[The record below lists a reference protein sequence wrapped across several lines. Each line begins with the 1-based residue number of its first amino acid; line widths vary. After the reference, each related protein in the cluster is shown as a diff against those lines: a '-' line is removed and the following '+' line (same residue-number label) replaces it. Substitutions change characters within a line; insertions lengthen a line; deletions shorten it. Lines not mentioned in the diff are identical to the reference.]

1 MRKVAL
7 LLVLV
12 VLALGCTQSQAGV
25 PVKALPAEGSP
36 AVATPGDTPQGGQAV
51 KEFTIVASQ
60 FKFEPSTITVNQGD
74 SVRLRVKSMDV
85 THGID
90 IEGYEI
96 NRELKPGQEVVI
108 DFVADKSGDFE
119 FYCNVICGAG
129 HKEMEGRLIVK

>member
-36 AVATPGDTPQGGQAV
+36 VGTTPSGTPQGSQAV

-60 FKFEPSTITVNQGD
+60 FKFEPSTITVNRGD
-74 SVRLRVKSMDV
+74 SVRLRVKSVDV
-85 THGID
+85 THGFD
-90 IEGYEI
+90 IEGYDVE
-96 NRELKPGQEVVI
+96 RTLAPGQEVVI
-108 DFVADKSGDFE
+108 DFVADKSGEFE
-119 FYCNVICGAG
+119 FYCNTICGLG
-129 HKEMEGRLIVK
+129 HTGMRGKLIVK